1 MNRTTI
7 YSPYMEFAKLLSSSR
22 FNLATSGIMNYPLSG
37 LPVSIDQLEING
49 PTAYGYE
56 PLIERLAAKSKVA
69 RECVVYVNGGTSLAN
84 AIAIA
89 GTTDTGDHV
98 LAETPGYELLDT
110 TARFLGLELQ
120 QFERRFEEGFRLDAR
135 EIERRLTP
143 RTRLIMLTNLHNPTG
158 VLADQESLRQVGEV
172 ARRVGARV
180 LVDEVYLDMAFE
192 RTPPSSFHLDPKTF
206 VVTSSLTKAYGL
218 SGLRCG
224 WILAEPA
231 LAERFWRI
239 NDLYA
244 ASPVHAAELLSVIAL
259 DNLSAIAARAKTLLE
274 TNRAALQR
282 CFDSSPGLEV
292 VRPEFGT
299 IAFPRVRRSTVEK
312 LCTLL
317 RDKYE
322 ATVVPG
328 SFFGAPQHFR
338 MGVGGDVEM
347 TRQALTRL
355 ASAFRDLETETRN

>member
-7 YSPYMEFAKLLSSSR
+7 VSPYMEFSKLRSSSR
-22 FNLATSGIMNYPLSG
+22 FNLATSGIMSYPLSE
-37 LPVSIDQLEING
+37 LPVTIEQLEING
-49 PTAYGYE
+49 PTEYGYQ
-56 PLIERLAAKSKVA
+56 PLIERLAAKNKVA
-69 RECVVYVNGGTSLAN
+69 PECVVYINGGTSLAN
-84 AIAIA
+84 NVAIA
-89 GTTDTGDHV
+89 GTTETGDHV
-98 LAETPGYELLDT
+98 LAESPGYELLDT
-110 TARFLGLELQ
+110 TARFLGLEVGH
-120 QFERRFEEGFRLDAR
+120 FERRMEDGFRLEPR

-143 RTRLIMLTNLHNPTG
+143 RTRLIIITNLHNPSG
-158 VLADQESLRQVGEV
+158 VLADQGALRQVGKI
-172 ARRVGARV
+172 ARSAGARV

-224 WILAEPA
+224 WILAEPG
-231 LAERFWRI
+231 LAERLWRI

-259 DNLSAIAARAKTLLE
+259 DNLGKIAARARGLLE
-274 TNRAALQR
+274 KNRALLNR
-282 CFDSSPGLEV
+282 FFDSCADLEI

-299 IAFPRVRRSTVEK
+299 VAFPRLRQGTVEK
-312 LCTLL
+312 LCTVL

-328 SFFGAPQHFR
+328 KFFGAPQHFR
-338 MGVGGDVEM
+338 VGVGGDTEM
-347 TRQALTRL
+347 TREGLDRL
-355 ASAFRDLETETRN
+355 ASALRELATNN